1 MIKTIKRS
9 EVREYIKTLNDIVGD
24 SSRMT
29 IKIQIKVAELGF
41 WYHID
46 TEWYTNSRA
55 IKEMTIDGINYLTI
69 GLANHMYHEFPAYVI
84 EIVE

>member
-1 MIKTIKRS
+1 MNKTIKRS
-9 EVREYIKTLNDIVGD
+9 EVSDYIKTLNNIVGD

-29 IKIQIKVAELGF
+29 EKIQTKVAELGF
-41 WYHID
+41 WHHCD

-55 IKEMTIDGINYLTI
+55 IKEMKINGINYLTI
-69 GLANHMYHEFPAYVI
+69 GLANYMYHDFPAYVI